1 LVSKRFGV
9 WPKHNLFDDSLEVWR
24 IMTMC
29 RKLSYLICCALV
41 LAWGGASVALGEV
54 WEGKITDDND
64 DVEQQGSS
72 MYMDSSD
79 LELMGDGNT
88 HVGLRFASV
97 FVPPGAS
104 ISKAY
109 IEFQVDTVEGN
120 IVREMIIYGHLTPNA
135 PAFTSAAND
144 VSGRPWTTA
153 TVRWSPEHYPT
164 VGQRHQTSD
173 ISPIIKEIVG
183 QAGWVSGN
191 ALVLIIIDDPD
202 LPGQGEREVEAG
214 PGDDAVLL
222 HIEYT
227 LGPATGPNPAD
238 TEEEVSRDADLSW
251 TPGIFAAATNGH
263 KVYLSKKLSDVSAG
277 IGGITQSATT
287 YNPGRLEFGT
297 TYYWRVD
304 ENNAPPKGGVN
315 TGSVWSFTTEL
326 YSYPIEN
333 IIATASSV
341 GDAAFGPENTIDGSG
356 LDPNTDLHSTLAED
370 MWLSGMEPA
379 GAWIHYEFDK
389 PYKLHEMW
397 VWNSNQVFE
406 SLFGFGLKN
415 VTVEYSTDGATW
427 TALAGVPPFTKASGA
442 AGYAHDTTVGFGG
455 AAAKYVKLSA
465 SSNWGGLLPQY
476 SLSEVRFLYVPVNPT
491 TPSPDSGATNVGV
504 VGAALSWRA
513 GREAATHNVSF
524 SADEQAVIGG
534 TAPVASVTTASYSP
548 PALNLNTS
556 YYWKVA
562 EVNEA
567 ETPSTWESNVW
578 SFTTSDFIVVED
590 FESYTDFSPNEIY
603 TTWPD
608 GYSDPLNGSQ
618 VGNLNPPF
626 AEQTIVHGGKQSMPF
641 SYTNTAGA
649 TYSEG
654 KRTFVAP
661 QNWTQHGVKAL
672 VIWFRGT
679 AGNTGQMYVK
689 INNTKIPYSGAA
701 GNTALPGWQQWT
713 IDLTVPG
720 LSLQSVNSL
729 AIGVD
734 GNAAAGTLYFD
745 DIRLYAVAPAPL
757 VEATIIAELD
767 DVEERIGPNNGAMDT
782 GSSDLEMPYE
792 DAGKVD
798 PQIIG
803 LRFVGIAIPKGAT
816 ITNAWV
822 QFAVDETRDGTLAA
836 NLVIDG
842 ELSPSP
848 AAFTSTAGN
857 VSSRTRTTAKV
868 QWSVPNW
875 TAVGDRG
882 PDQRTP
888 NIAPIIQELVNQNGW
903 AGAAMV
909 LMLRDN
915 PANPSVGSRAAG
927 RGSSILLH
935 IEYQ

>member
-1 LVSKRFGV
+1 
-9 WPKHNLFDDSLEVWR
+9 
-24 IMTMC
+24 MC
-29 RKLSYLICCALV
+29 RLSYLLCLALV
-41 LAWGGASVALGEV
+41 LALGGANVALGEV
-54 WEGKITDDND
+54 WEGKITSDND

-88 HVGLRFASV
+88 HVGLRFTSV

-135 PAFTSAAND
+135 SAFTSAAND

-153 TVRWSPEHYPT
+153 TVKWSPEHYPT

-227 LGPATGPNPAD
+227 LGNASNPNPAD
-238 TEEEVSRDADLSW
+238 TATEVSRDADLSW
-251 TPGIFAAATNGH
+251 TPGIFAAPTNGH
-263 KVYLSKKLSDVSAG
+263 KVYFSKNRNDVVAG
-277 IGGITQSATT
+277 TGGITQSATT

-315 TGSVWSFTTEL
+315 VGNIWSFTTEL

-333 IIATASSV
+333 ISATASSAA
-341 GDAAFGPENTIDGSG
+341 DAAFGPENTINGSG
-356 LDPNTDLHSTLAED
+356 LDASDLHSTLAEH
-370 MWLSGMEPA
+370 MWLSGNEPL
-379 GAWIHYEFDK
+379 GAWIRYEFDK
-389 PYKLHEMW
+389 VYKLHEMW

-406 SLFGFGLKN
+406 SLFGFGLKD
-415 VTVEYSTDGATW
+415 VTVEYSSNGTDW
-427 TALAGVPPFTKASGA
+427 TALAGVPPFTKAPGA

-455 AAAKYVKLSA
+455 VAAKYVKLTA
-465 SSNWGGLLPQY
+465 SSNWGGMLPQY
-476 SLSEVRFLYVPVNPT
+476 CLSEVRFNYTPVNPSA
-491 TPSPDSGATNVGV
+491 PSPDSGATAVDV
-504 VGAALSWRA
+504 VGATLSWRA
-513 GREAATHNVSF
+513 GREAATHKVSF

-534 TAPVASVTTASYSP
+534 TAPVASAATASYSP
-548 PALNLNTS
+548 PALNLSTS

-562 EVNEA
+562 EVNQA

-578 SFTTSDFIVVED
+578 SFTTGDFIVVED

-626 AEQTIVHGGKQSMPF
+626 AEPNIVHAGKQSMPF
-641 SYTNTAGA
+641 TYSNTAGA

-654 KRTFVAP
+654 KRSFAP
-661 QNWTQHGVKAL
+661 ARNWTQNGVKAL
-672 VIWFRGT
+672 VLWFRGT

-720 LSLQSVNSL
+720 LNVQSVNSL
-729 AIGVD
+729 AVGID

-757 VEATIIAELD
+757 VEATIAAEID

-792 DAGKVD
+792 DPGKVD

-803 LRFVGIAIPKGAT
+803 LRFVGLAIPKGAT

-822 QFAVDETRDGTLAA
+822 QFSVDELEA
-836 NLVIDG
+836 NQPVNLIIEG
-842 ELSPSP
+842 ELSASP

-857 VSSRTRTTAKV
+857 VSSRTKTTAKV
-868 QWSVPNW
+868 QWSVPHW
-875 TAVGDRG
+875 TAVGERG

-888 NIAPIIQELVNQNGW
+888 NIASIIQELVNQNGW

-909 LMLRDN
+909 LMFRDN
-915 PANPSVGSRAAG
+915 PANPSTGLRTAG
-927 RGSSILLH
+927 RGSNVVLH